1 MPRVQLPV
9 CKRLA
14 LWLGLAAS
22 VGLAGCGG
30 NVPAPKAFKAHI
42 DGGGKFVCD
51 APEGWEVSS
60 GGKPDSPNSF
70 AKFSSGSALISVTAD
85 FAGSLFGDIARSTG
99 GQGADAEPPV
109 ARVHPMGERSMKE
122 DYSDYKEREPVAFQS
137 KGLGEGR
144 RSTFTAKQTIGGN
157 VYGYRA
163 TLLSGD
169 RRITVVTTC
178 PATNWKDLKPA
189 FERVIASLR
198 MSP

>member
-1 MPRVQLPV
+1 MPRVPLPLR
-9 CKRLA
+9 KRLA
-14 LWLGLAAS
+14 VMVGLVAS
-22 VGLAGCGG
+22 LGLAGCGG

-70 AKFSSGSALISVTAD
+70 AKFSSGSALISVNAD
-85 FAGSLFGDIARSTG
+85 FAGSLFGDIARATG
-99 GQGADAEPPV
+99 GQGPDAEPPV

-122 DYSDYKEREPVAFQS
+122 DYSDYKEREAKPFQS

-144 RSTFTAKQTIGGN
+144 RSTFTASQAMGGK

-178 PATNWKDLKPA
+178 PATNWAALKPA
-189 FERVIASLR
+189 FERVINSLR